1 MALGING
8 INTNIFAAQAGTVS
22 GEELTK
28 VAGEI
33 LSSPKALSF
42 TPSSFNSGILNTGL
56 DVSLFGTNASRDANA
71 IKLAAT
77 NNAAMDVS
85 LSNKALS
92 AISSLNAKAASTEI
106 SNFAQFRNGLIHINA
121 EKPDFTGL
129 NDTFAPS
136 SKPQIFESMNL
147 SKDRKGS
154 SPFYIPQT
162 SKKDAKKTE
171 GINVLA

>member
-92 AISSLNAKAASTEI
+92 AIS
-106 SNFAQFRNGLIHINA
+106 NFAQFRNGLIHINA